1 MKKGIFVIGTGT
13 DVGKTYV
20 SALLVKAMREAGM
33 NVGYYKAAISGA
45 DSIPHS
51 DAGYVK
57 QVSGIQ
63 QPDHTMVSY
72 LYRTAVSPHLA
83 ARMEGNPVNLS
94 RVMSDFNWVAEMHDF
109 VVVEGSGGILCPIR
123 DDAHTCLFLED
134 VIQALGLDTLLVADA
149 GLGSINAVGLTVSYL
164 KQKHIPTVGLLLNR
178 FNDSLMHTDNRTI
191 ICQYP
196 IPRSPYS
203 VIK

>member
-63 QPDHTMVSY
+63 QPDHTI
-72 LYRTAVSPHLA
+72 SPPA
-83 ARMEGNPVNLS
+83 WRATP
-94 RVMSDFNWVAEMHDF
+94 
-109 VVVEGSGGILCPIR
+109 
-123 DDAHTCLFLED
+123 
-134 VIQALGLDTLLVADA
+134 
-149 GLGSINAVGLTVSYL
+149 
-164 KQKHIPTVGLLLNR
+164 
-178 FNDSLMHTDNRTI
+178 
-191 ICQYP
+191 
-196 IPRSPYS
+196 
-203 VIK
+203 